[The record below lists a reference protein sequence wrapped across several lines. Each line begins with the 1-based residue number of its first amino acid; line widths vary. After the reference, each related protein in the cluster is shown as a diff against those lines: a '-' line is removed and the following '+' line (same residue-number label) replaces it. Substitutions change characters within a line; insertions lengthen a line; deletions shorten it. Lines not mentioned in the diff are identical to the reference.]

1 MADATAKDME
11 ARPLAERIKMFAAA
25 HHDQGK
31 RYTGQDLYDWHHTLT
46 GSCKAG
52 RDAWCADNGLDPAT
66 ASMTIAEFCR
76 RTCNAYGGEIIR
88 QLAEYMGIELDNPR
102 RR

>member
-1 MADATAKDME
+1 MLISEAKNYFRTA
-11 ARPLAERIKMFAAA
+11 FAAGRLA
-25 HHDQGK
+25 HAYIVVGPPHGEAADFATFAMQLA
-31 RYTGQDLYDWHHTLT
+31 T
-46 GSCKAG
+46 CKAG